1 MLKLLLAA
9 EALRLRSKLQ
19 RRRMAE
25 ERVER
30 GNENDSDNDGES
42 NLGAS
47 VAIWIVSLHSR

>member
-47 VAIWIVSLHSR
+47 VAI